1 MAQSL
6 GKVKAFSLGVKN
18 KKEVEKQKKQADE
31 EAAAQAYEQFVATFD
46 APKPTGKLFVRG
58 NVINPNSGEELD
70 AKQTGKLYK
79 PEKLQELEK
88 KQKQLEARPNDDNK
102 TTKPPAF
109 NPKFNEKPPKKK
121 GDVKKKSNLEAFK
134 EELKLMQKERE
145 ARLRQR
151 TTGKDGSSG
160 GKPFKST
167 LYDDDPASDISRTG
181 STTTSTT
188 ALSGGSSSSKV
199 PGAGSH
205 DTGDPNT
212 TNIYL
217 GNLNPKLT
225 EDQLCEVFGRY
236 GPLASVK
243 IMWPRTDEERTRNR
257 NCGFVAFMCRKDG
270 ERAMRAINGRPVL
283 DFEMRL
289 GWGKSVP
296 IPATPI
302 YVPPALRELTVPP
315 PLSGLPFNAQL
326 VDEKDRAFLQ
336 QYGGDPKRLYR
347 EDKAAFEDLLSRTLI
362 KVVTP
367 TERPVLAT
375 IHRVVEFVVREGP
388 MFEALLMAREA
399 SNPLFAFLFDNQSPN
414 HVYYRWRLFS
424 ILQGD
429 HPSRWKLEE
438 FRMFEGGS
446 LWRPPPISL
455 YLQGMP
461 EELLPPE
468 SDFGDLLLNPGDRRT
483 ADSDGGDSGAGGGS
497 GKSGGGQKK
506 GLLREADRE
515 DFEDWLRS
523 LTPQRS
529 KIAHLMVFCIE
540 HADAWEEIIEC
551 IADSL
556 FIAETPLFK
565 KVARLYL
572 ISDILNNCTVK
583 VANAS
588 NYRRGLQAKLVP
600 IFEAF
605 HRAYAGIEGRL
616 KAEQFKV
623 GFFVKVLPFFTL
635 FNIGFFSP
643 CFQQRVMSCFRA
655 WEDTAIFSSEFLIK
669 LQNVFLGLDKE
680 KKKKA
685 VEVTKAAA
693 FGQAIRTDD
702 ELDGIPLD
710 PDLDGEELPFP
721 QETTATR
728 RSSQNFVSTKFKP
741 SKWETIDP
749 EVVESQAITTSKW
762 EHLERAS
769 AAAAEEAIYTDE
781 DIDGKPMDDDEPDY
795 FEAIGS
801 RAEQGKASA
810 SSSSSSAST
819 PLEPPPSTLTASSSS
834 SVSLSREVL
843 REIELKVIQYQ
854 DDRESDRRS
863 GRLKVVTDEELARM
877 VGKYREE
884 LMRKAA
890 AANSDQQRS
899 FTSSSSTSR
908 TRSRSRSRSPPRLRH
923 SSTSSSTSSS
933 AHHHYTS
940 KSRYSR
946 SPPPSRRPSRSRS
959 PPSKR
964 WK

>member
-88 KQKQLEARPNDDNK
+88 KQKQFEARPNDDNK
-102 TTKPPAF
+102 ATKPPAAF

-160 GKPFKST
+160 GPPKKKGDVKKKSNLEAFKEE
-167 LYDDDPASDISRTG
+167 LKLMQKEREARLRQRTTGKDG
-181 STTTSTT
+181 S
-188 ALSGGSSSSKV
+188 SGGNGGGSSSKV

-468 SDFGDLLLNPGDRRT
+468 SDFGDRRT
-483 ADSDGGDSGAGGGS
+483 VDSD
-497 GKSGGGQKK
+497 GGGQKK

-616 KAEQFKV
+616 KAEQFK
-623 GFFVKVLPFFTL
+623 
-635 FNIGFFSP
+635 
-643 CFQQRVMSCFRA
+643 QRVMSCFRA

-721 QETTATR
+721 QETTTTT
-728 RSSQNFVSTKFKP
+728 SSQNFVSTKFKP

-749 EVVESQAITTSKW
+749 EVVESQAITTS
-762 EHLERAS
+762 
-769 AAAAEEAIYTDE
+769 
-781 DIDGKPMDDDEPDY
+781 
-795 FEAIGS
+795 
-801 RAEQGKASA
+801 
-810 SSSSSSAST
+810 
-819 PLEPPPSTLTASSSS
+819 
-834 SVSLSREVL
+834 
-843 REIELKVIQYQ
+843 
-854 DDRESDRRS
+854 
-863 GRLKVVTDEELARM
+863 
-877 VGKYREE
+877 
-884 LMRKAA
+884 
-890 AANSDQQRS
+890 
-899 FTSSSSTSR
+899 
-908 TRSRSRSRSPPRLRH
+908 
-923 SSTSSSTSSS
+923 
-933 AHHHYTS
+933 
-940 KSRYSR
+940 
-946 SPPPSRRPSRSRS
+946 
-959 PPSKR
+959 
-964 WK
+964 

>member
-58 NVINPNSGEELD
+58 N
-70 AKQTGKLYK
+70 
-79 PEKLQELEK
+79 ELEK
-88 KQKQLEARPNDDNK
+88 KQKQFEARPNDDNK
-102 TTKPPAF
+102 ATKPPAAF

-414 HVYYRWRLFS
+414 H
-424 ILQGD
+424 
-429 HPSRWKLEE
+429 LEE

-616 KAEQFKV
+616 KAEQFK
-623 GFFVKVLPFFTL
+623 
-635 FNIGFFSP
+635 
-643 CFQQRVMSCFRA
+643 QRVMSCFRA

-762 EHLERAS
+762 EHLDRVAS
-769 AAAAEEAIYTDE
+769 AAAAAEEAIYTDE

-810 SSSSSSAST
+810 SSSSSSSAST

-890 AANSDQQRS
+890 AANSDQQRP
-899 FTSSSSTSR
+899 FTSSSTSR

-946 SPPPSRRPSRSRS
+946 SPPPRRPSRSRS